1 MEEDQ
6 LNIDETTLSVDLSE
20 ATDSV
25 KEGSFEHAL
34 NLLKIILKDHPEHI
48 DSLYLAAVSSR
59 YLRQFEES
67 KKYIESLLIIAP
79 DMGRAYQELGHL
91 NRDLGDEERLLC
103 TTDRLANLILL

>member
-20 ATDSV
+20 ATDAV

-48 DSLYLAAVSSR
+48 DLSL
-59 YLRQFEES
+59 
-67 KKYIESLLIIAP
+67 IHI
-79 DMGRAYQELGHL
+79 
-91 NRDLGDEERLLC
+91 
-103 TTDRLANLILL
+103 